1 MRPGNTY
8 AKRIRENACS
18 SQHKRQYEDILYSGR
33 ETINNRAERLYTQIV
48 ILKANSV
55 QTFNARNMQKERH
68 NQIVFRTV

>member
-1 MRPGNTY
+1 MRPGNAY
-8 AKRIRENACS
+8 AKRIREDACS
-18 SQHKRQYEDILYSGR
+18 SQHKRQYENILHCRR

-55 QTFNARNMQKERH
+55 QTFNARNMQKEKY